1 MSNSERKAKM
11 SKTELISNQKEE
23 NLISTAGEESSWSGS
38 GRQVIQVELD
48 SSIRDEVQKFYA
60 DRAQNSDSCCGDASQ
75 NLLYE
80 SELLTELPGDVAGF
94 SLGCGDPITLAE
106 LQPGEVVLDLGS
118 GGGLDCFLAARQVGE
133 DGYVIGLDM
142 TPEMLERATGAA
154 RRMGFNNVDFR
165 KGFLEDMPVEADTVD
180 VIVSNCVIN
189 LSPDKPKV
197 FAEMFRTLKP
207 GGRVSVSDIVTTG
220 ELPEKVRNDMVAW
233 GSCIAGA
240 LQVDEYIQGL
250 EDEGFEKVMVTAKT
264 GEGEL
269 LDDIP
274 QIGLFSA
281 SITAQKPLSAGST

>member
-1 MSNSERKAKM
+1 M

-23 NLISTAGEESSWSGS
+23 NLIRESPGESSCCGS
-38 GRQVIQVELD
+38 ASEIIQVQQGD
-48 SSIRDEVQKFYA
+48 SIRVEVQKFYA
-60 DRAQNSDSCCGDASQ
+60 NRAQNSESCCGDASQ

-80 SELLTELPGDVAGF
+80 SELLTELPDDVAGF

-106 LQPGEVVLDLGS
+106 LQPDEVVLDLGS

-154 RRMGFNNVDFR
+154 QRMGFENVEFR
-165 KGFLEDMPVEADTVD
+165 QGFLEEMPVEPDTVD

-207 GGRVSVSDIVTTG
+207 GGRVSVSDIVTRG
-220 ELPEKVRNDMVAW
+220 ELPEEVRNDMLAW
-233 GSCIAGA
+233 GACIAGA
-240 LQVDEYIQGL
+240 LDMDEYIMGL
-250 EDEGFEKVMVTAKT
+250 EQVGFEDVKVVAKT
-264 GEGEL
+264 GDGEL
-269 LDDIP
+269 LAGIP
-274 QIGLFSA
+274 ENALFSA
-281 SITAQKPLSAGST
+281 SITARKPTPPDSI

>member
-1 MSNSERKAKM
+1 M

-48 SSIRDEVQKFYA
+48 SSIRNEVQKFYA

-165 KGFLEDMPVEADTVD
+165 QGFLEDMPVEADTVD

-250 EDEGFEKVMVTAKT
+250 EDEGFEKVTVTAKT

>member
-1 MSNSERKAKM
+1 M

-23 NLISTAGEESSWSGS
+23 NLISLAGEENSWSGS
-38 GRQVIQVELD
+38 ERQVIQVELD

-80 SELLTELPGDVAGF
+80 SDLLTELPGDVAGF

-118 GGGLDCFLAARQVGE
+118 GGGLDCFLAATQVGE

-154 RRMGFNNVDFR
+154 HRMGIENVEFR
-165 KGFLEDMPVEADTVD
+165 QGFLEDMPVEADTVD

-207 GGRVSVSDIVTTG
+207 GGRVSVSDIVTRG
-220 ELPEKVRNDMVAW
+220 ELPEEVRKDMRAW
-233 GSCIAGA
+233 GACIAGA
-240 LQVDEYIQGL
+240 LDMDEYIMGL
-250 EDEGFEKVMVTAKT
+250 EQVGFEDVKVVAKT
-264 GEGEL
+264 GDGEL
-269 LDDIP
+269 LAGIP
-274 QIGLFSA
+274 ENALFSA
-281 SITAQKPLSAGST
+281 SITARKPTPPDSI